1 MEIERNEIVK
11 NELPI
16 KNFEQLGYSIYQDEF
31 AIENEKVANEC
42 IEYLTT
48 NLKAVY
54 EFIELLDNESTIEK
68 LNDMIISRARD
79 NFDLYQVGDIINF
92 LETIKIVKVEE

>member
-16 KNFEQLGYSIYQDEF
+16 KNFAQLGYSIFQDEF
-31 AIENEKVANEC
+31 VIENEKVANEC

-54 EFIELLDNESTIEK
+54 EFIELLDYEDYEV
-68 LNDMIISRARD
+68 LNNINISKARD
-79 NFDLYQVGDIINF
+79 NFDLYQIGDIINF
-92 LETIKIVKVEE
+92 LETIIF

>member
-16 KNFEQLGYSIYQDEF
+16 KNFAQLGYSIFQDEF
-31 AIENEKVANEC
+31 VIENEKVANEC

-54 EFIELLDNESTIEK
+54 EFIELLDYEDYEV
-68 LNDMIISRARD
+68 LNNINISKARD
-79 NFDLYQVGDIINF
+79 NFDLYQIGDIINF
-92 LETIKIVKVEE
+92 LETIKIVKGK